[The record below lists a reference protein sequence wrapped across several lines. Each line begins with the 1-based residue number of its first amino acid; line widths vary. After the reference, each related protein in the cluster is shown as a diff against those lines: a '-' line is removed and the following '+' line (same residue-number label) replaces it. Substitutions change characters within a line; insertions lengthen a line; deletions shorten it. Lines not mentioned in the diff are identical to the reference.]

1 MVSIW
6 VLLAKFLQPV
16 PADEHTEHTCPS
28 LYLQITNIAS
38 ALVRNRRDL
47 VAANLPHLAL
57 ILCRLVSALKSPRPN
72 LGRKQGDIVAGS
84 LPGWV
89 TSAEPLGE
97 VEAKALA
104 RLLTALSTKTTLR
117 SRFSGPAPSTGGRSL
132 EAEAKS
138 LAKAFSKHAPS
149 VLLAYIT
156 AVNDPLCLVSRGVR
170 DELASGCYA
179 LCGMMGEKGRDSI
192 TPVLD
197 NGGKMILTALWA
209 GYQKERYVG
218 QG

>member
-6 VLLAKFLQPV
+6 VLLAKFLQPA
-16 PADEHTEHTCPS
+16 PAAEHAEHTCPS
-28 LYLQITNIAS
+28 LYLQIINIAS

-47 VAANLPHLAL
+47 VATSLPHLAL
-57 ILCRLVSALKSPRPN
+57 ILCRLMAALKSPRPN
-72 LGRKQGDIVAGS
+72 LGRKQSDIVASS

-89 TSAEPLGE
+89 TSTEPLGE

-104 RLLTALSTKTTLR
+104 RLLTALATKTTLR
-117 SRFSGPAPSTGGRSL
+117 SRFGGSAPSSGGRSL

-149 VLLAYIT
+149 VLLAYIG

-170 DELASGCYA
+170 DELASGLYA
-179 LCGMMGEKGRDSI
+179 LCGVMGEKGRDST

-197 NGGKMILTALWA
+197 NGGKMILMTLWA
-209 GYQKERYVG
+209 AYQKQRYVG